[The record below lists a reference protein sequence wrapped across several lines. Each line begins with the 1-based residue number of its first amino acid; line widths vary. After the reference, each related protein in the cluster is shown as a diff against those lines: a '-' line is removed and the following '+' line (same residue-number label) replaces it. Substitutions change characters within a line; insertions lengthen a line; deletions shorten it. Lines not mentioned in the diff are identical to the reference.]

1 MGNFLF
7 EIKNECLMS
16 LNHIRVNFIKSKE
29 TRYIPIWM
37 HYFKSTSDM
46 QYICPLNSLL

>member
-7 EIKNECLMS
+7 EIKNECLTS
-16 LNHIRVNFIKSKE
+16 LNHIRVNFIKPIE
-29 TRYIPIWM
+29 TCYIPIWM
-37 HYFKSTSDM
+37 HYIESTSDM